1 MKFYLVDYENV
12 HESGLA
18 GLNKLDA
25 NAEVYIFYSKNA
37 DKLNFDL
44 LNKIIES
51 KATVITKKV
60 EANTK
65 NALDFQLSFFAG
77 ALVSKNPNCEINIVS
92 QDQGYDCLSAF
103 ATKESKITL
112 NRVLNLSGYNS
123 TNQKQELQQKVSS
136 ALKEVKLN
144 GINKGE
150 LINFIVDLI
159 LNYKTKSAINN
170 NINKYLK
177 DGAATKI
184 VCKAIKPL
192 LKDKTWL

>member
-1 MKFYLVDYENV
+1 M
-12 HESGLA
+12 
-18 GLNKLDA
+18 
-25 NAEVYIFYSKNA
+25 
-37 DKLNFDL
+37 
-44 LNKIIES
+44 
-51 KATVITKKV
+51 
-60 EANTK
+60 
-65 NALDFQLSFFAG
+65 
-77 ALVSKNPNCEINIVS
+77 
-92 QDQGYDCLSAF
+92 
-103 ATKESKITL
+103 
-112 NRVLNLSGYNS
+112 LNLSGYNS

-144 GINKGE
+144 GVNKGE

-192 LKDKTWL
+192 LKDKT

>member
-77 ALVSKNPNCEINIVS
+77 ELASKNPNCEINIVS
-92 QDQGYDCLSAF
+92 SDKGYDCLSAF
-103 ATKESKITL
+103 TSKESNITL

-144 GINKGE
+144 GVNKGE
-150 LINFIVDLI
+150 LINFIVEKITTL
-159 LNYKTKSAINN
+159 KTKSAING
-170 NINKYLK
+170 NISKYLK
-177 DGAATKI
+177 DNDLHKK

-192 LKDKTWL
+192 LKDKT

>member
-25 NAEVYIFYSKNA
+25 NAEVHIFYSKNA

-51 KATVITKKV
+51 KATVVTTKI
-60 EANTK
+60 ETNTK
-65 NALDFQLSFFAG
+65 NALDFQLSCFVG
-77 ALVSKNPNCEINIVS
+77 MLIIKNPGCEINIVS
-92 QDQGYDCLSAF
+92 KDQGYDCLSKF
-103 ATKESKITL
+103 FENNSNVTL

-123 TNQKQELQQKVSS
+123 INQKQELQQKVSS
-136 ALKEVKLN
+136 ALKEIKLN
-144 GINKGE
+144 GVNKGE

-170 NINKYLK
+170 NINKFLK
-177 DGAATKI
+177 DGASTKI

-192 LKDKTWL
+192 LKDKT

>member
-1 MKFYLVDYENV
+1 MNQKQ
-12 HESGLA
+12 
-18 GLNKLDA
+18 
-25 NAEVYIFYSKNA
+25 
-37 DKLNFDL
+37 L
-44 LNKIIES
+44 LLQ
-51 KATVITKKV
+51 KKV

-77 ALVSKNPNCEINIVS
+77 KLASNNPNCEINIVS
-92 QDQGYDCLSAF
+92 SDKGYDCLSAF
-103 ATKESKITL
+103 ATKDEPAVTL

-144 GINKGE
+144 GVNKGE

-192 LKDKTWL
+192 LKDKT

>member
-18 GLNKLDA
+18 GLNELDA
-25 NAEVYIFYSKNA
+25 NAEVFIFYTKNA
-37 DKLNFDL
+37 DKLNLDL

-65 NALDFQLSFFAG
+65 NALDFQLSFFAEKL
-77 ALVSKNPNCEINIVS
+77 ASKNPNCEINIVS
-92 QDQGYDCLSAF
+92 QDKGYDCLGAF
-103 ATKESKITL
+103 ATKEEPTVTL

-136 ALKEVKLN
+136 TLKEVKLN
-144 GINKGE
+144 GVNKGE

-177 DGAATKI
+177 DGASTKI

-192 LKDKTWL
+192 LKDKT

>member
-37 DKLNFDL
+37 NKLSFDL
-44 LNKIIES
+44 HNKIIES
-51 KATVITKKV
+51 KANVIIKKV
-60 EANTK
+60 EVNTK
-65 NALDFQLSFFAG
+65 NDLDVQLSFFAG
-77 ALVSKNPNCEINIVS
+77 ELVSKNPNCEINIVS
-92 QDQGYDCLSAF
+92 QDKGYDCLSDF
-103 ATKESKITL
+103 AAKELNLVL

-123 TNQKQELQQKVSS
+123 INQKQELQQKVSS
-136 ALKEVKLN
+136 VLKEIKIN
-144 GINKGE
+144 GVNKGE

-177 DGAATKI
+177 DGGSTKI

-192 LKDKTWL
+192 LKGKT